1 MEKIEIIGAG
11 YIGLPLAAA
20 FSQCAEVIVVEKNV
34 SRLQSLIDGSFLY
47 GEPDVDVLLK
57 ENSRRILYVDKPKEC
72 DRIIIAVQTPTKLD
86 GTPDLSSV
94 TGALKDVTGILKK
107 DTLLILEST
116 VPVGTGKRIKKML
129 SSLGFEGCFAY
140 CPETILPGNV
150 LAEIRDNA
158 RVIGSDDPV
167 ALSRS
172 QSLYSKISLSDID
185 VCSFEEAEL
194 VKLLQNAARDVD
206 LAFANQVGFIAEKE
220 GLDPFSLISKIN
232 KHPRIKIRNPGS
244 GVGGHC
250 IPVDP
255 LFLINR
261 YGDDVSLLSAARS
274 VNDKKPIRVAK
285 EAERLCKARNG
296 RTIGVFGLSYK
307 ADIGDLRNSSGL
319 VIAKKLVEDGFD
331 VIGCEP
337 NSKADVI
344 EGIPNAPIE
353 EAIRRSDVFVLAQ
366 PHKAFKPY
374 KKLFGDDAV
383 VDPCG
388 FIKGSSH

>member
-1 MEKIEIIGAG
+1 MDKIEIIGAG

-20 FSQCAEVIVVEKNV
+20 FSQCMEVIVVEKNI
-34 SRLQSLIDGSFLY
+34 SRLQSLIGGSFLY
-47 GEPDVDVLLK
+47 GEPDVDALLK
-57 ENSRRILYVDKPKEC
+57 ENSHRILYLDKPMEC
-72 DRIIIAVQTPTKLD
+72 DHIIIAVQTPTKLD

-94 TGALKDVTGILKK
+94 VGALKDVAGILKK
-107 DTLLILEST
+107 DSLLILEST
-116 VPVGTGKRIKKML
+116 VPVGTGKWLKKML
-129 SSLGFEGCFAY
+129 LSMGFEGCFAY

-150 LAEIRDNA
+150 MAEIKNNA

-167 ALSRS
+167 ALRRS
-172 QSLYSKISLSDID
+172 KSLYSKISLSDID

-220 GLDPFSLISKIN
+220 GLDPFALINKIN

-261 YGDDVSLLSAARS
+261 YGDDAGLLSMARS
-274 VNDKKPIRVAK
+274 INDKKPILVVE
-285 EAERLCKARNG
+285 EAEGLCIARKG
-296 RTIGVFGLSYK
+296 KTIGVFGLSYK
-307 ADIGDLRNSSGL
+307 ANIGDLRNSSGL
-319 VIAKKLVEDGFD
+319 VIAKKLAEDGFD

-337 NSKADVI
+337 NSNTEMI
-344 EGIPNAPIE
+344 EGIINVPVE
-353 EAIRRSDVFVLAQ
+353 EAIRRSDVIVLAQ
-366 PHKAFKPY
+366 PHKAFEPY
-374 KKLFGDDAV
+374 KKLLDAAAV
-383 VDPCG
+383 IDPCG
-388 FIKGSSH
+388 FIVRPSH